1 MNWRRQTPGVIQ
13 MTTLTVRADID
24 EDGKLRLEV
33 PCQLP
38 PGPVEVVLVV
48 QSTSSDPSSNTSAQR
63 SGRSGLFLG
72 KGPQGVDL
80 DGITEEMNAEWKK
93 KLADLE
99 P

>member
-1 MNWRRQTPGVIQ
+1 
-13 MTTLTVRADID
+13 MTTLTVRSEID
-24 EDGKLRLEV
+24 GDGKLRLEV

-48 QSTSSDPSSNTSAQR
+48 QSTGDSSTPSSRKPHSA
-63 SGRSGLFLG
+63 RSGLFLG
-72 KGPQGVDL
+72 RGPKDL
-80 DGITEEMNAEWKK
+80 DPDAITDEMNAEWKN